1 MAKHPHKPFPPVA
14 SQAPHATSF
23 LQDSNAKASI
33 PFQVPSPL
41 ADVPKTWPSTSS
53 RGRCRGCSEGDRRP
67 WWAPPRRQHVRRSTP
82 QGSEKVRATT
92 RRRRVAWQWAVPN
105 AVPIASDRRAA
116 KKEARGRPGGSS
128 RVLAAGVGERH
139 RECAR
144 GGRYSTQTLSQGAH
158 CTPLTHSQLAEP
170 VSGPLGGV

>member
-1 MAKHPHKPFPPVA
+1 MPPRCIQNASRNPLLAGFNRQGFHPVRSPVA
-14 SQAPHATSF
+14 NAPKPHS
-23 LQDSNAKASI
+23 
-33 PFQVPSPL
+33 
-41 ADVPKTWPSTSS
+41 STSS

-67 WWAPPRRQHVRRSTP
+67 WWAPPRRQHVHRSTP

-128 RVLAAGVGERH
+128 RVLAAGVGEHR

-144 GGRYSTQTLSQGAH
+144 GGPYSTRALSQGAQ
-158 CTPLTHSQLAEP
+158 CIPLTHSQLAEP
-170 VSGPLGGV
+170 VSGAPGGV